1 MQVYGVALLRSSA
14 SEVTEA
20 AGYVNACMKHG
31 NLIPLISM
39 QIPIDEA
46 STAHSEVI
54 DRGKVKAGNIVLT
67 W

>member
-14 SEVTEA
+14 SEVKEA
-20 AGYVNACMKHG
+20 AGYVNVCMKHG
-31 NLIPLISM
+31 SLIPLISM

-46 STAHSEVI
+46 STAHCEVI